1 MASAINHRS
10 QSRHEPLERRVGPVL
25 YWIVVVMLGAFGVFF
40 TFANYPSFAIAVVL
54 LILLL
59 TGFSE
64 WKRRARQ
71 NARAEARRR
80 DQARMR

>member
-1 MASAINHRS
+1 V
-10 QSRHEPLERRVGPVL
+10 RRVGSVL
-25 YWIVVVMLGAFGVFF
+25 YWIVVVVLGAFGVFF
-40 TFANYPSFAIAVVL
+40 TFANYPSFATAVVL

-59 TGFSE
+59 TGLSE